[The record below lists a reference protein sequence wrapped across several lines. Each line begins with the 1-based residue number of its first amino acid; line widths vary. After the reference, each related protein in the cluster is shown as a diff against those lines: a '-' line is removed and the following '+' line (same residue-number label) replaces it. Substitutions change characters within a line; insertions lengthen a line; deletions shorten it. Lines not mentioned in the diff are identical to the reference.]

1 MDNYARGVA
10 FLNLRFNFRYDDFLK
25 YVAEDPN
32 ERFDD
37 DQTALHL
44 LMYENEPPVDLEADL
59 LARKRVI
66 RQLLAWKA
74 DIDAADEGGDTP
86 LFMAVCNRNVPI
98 VSFLLELGANM
109 RPERDEDDGLIYQ
122 AYYQETQDKQA
133 VDFPMCKLFMLN
145 GAHLYE
151 FYDHTTKPSDAMQKF
166 YYGIL
171 LAKKVATLIVGCSKK
186 SPVLKIVG
194 KHCCI
199 LISRMVYQ
207 SRAHSI
213 WSQVSEC

>member
-1 MDNYARGVA
+1 MDNYARGAA

-25 YVAEDPN
+25 YIADDPN

-44 LMYENEPPVDLEADL
+44 LMYENEPPANLEVDN

-66 RQLLAWKA
+66 KQLLDWKA

-86 LFMAVCNRNVPI
+86 LYMAVCAQNVPI
-98 VSFLLELGANM
+98 VKFLLEQGANM
-109 RPERDEDDGLIYQ
+109 RPARDEDDELVLQ
-122 AYYQETQDKQA
+122 AYNQETQDKQSG
-133 VDFPMCKLFMLN
+133 DFPMCRLFMLN

-151 FYDHTTKPSDAMQKF
+151 FHDHTTEPSDAMRKF

-171 LAKKVATLIVGCSKK
+171 LAKEVATLIVGCSKR
-186 SPVLKIVG
+186 SPVLKVVG

-199 LISRMVYQ
+199 LIARIVYQ
-207 SRAHSI
+207 SRAHSA
-213 WSQVSEC
+213 WSQASE